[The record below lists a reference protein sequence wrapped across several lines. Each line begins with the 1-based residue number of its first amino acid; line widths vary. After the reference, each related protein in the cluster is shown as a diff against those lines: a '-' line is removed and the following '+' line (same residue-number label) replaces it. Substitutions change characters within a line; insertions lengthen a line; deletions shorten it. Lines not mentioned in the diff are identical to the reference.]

1 MCVHTIDEFLEEF
14 PSFCRKE
21 VDQAAA
27 QLRGAFPD
35 IPQDRLG
42 EAVLLCFVGE
52 DPDTWLTFA
61 QDVEHY
67 WELFVQRSS
76 KKVLECPHET
86 AEETQKWLLKEL
98 DSLSLMLWEATR
110 RGIGR
115 QQADRMMAEACNI
128 AFVSCNMALAM
139 ALDDTI
145 N

>member
-14 PSFCRKE
+14 PTYCKKDIE
-21 VDQAAA
+21 QASSDL
-27 QLRGAFPD
+27 LRAFPD
-35 IPQDRLG
+35 IPRDRLG
-42 EAVLLCFVGE
+42 EAVLLCFAGE
-52 DPDTWLTFA
+52 APETWGTFA
-61 QDVEHY
+61 QDIEHY
-67 WELFVQRSS
+67 WELFVQRSA
-76 KKVLECPHET
+76 KKVMECPHET

-115 QQADRMMAEACNI
+115 QQADHMMADACNI

-139 ALDDTI
+139 SIDDTI